1 MQFYTQMKEKKL
13 QEIKDKKEAEKKK
26 TKPEKEKS
34 GPKMSE
40 WIPPVLGKDL
50 SIKTDLDK

>member
-26 TKPEKEKS
+26 TKPEKEQS